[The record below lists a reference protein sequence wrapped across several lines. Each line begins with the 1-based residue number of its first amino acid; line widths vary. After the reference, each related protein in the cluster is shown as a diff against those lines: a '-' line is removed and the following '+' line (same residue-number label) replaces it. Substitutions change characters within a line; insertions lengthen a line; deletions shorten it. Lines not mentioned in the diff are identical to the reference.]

1 MQVEDLLKT
10 IKGEVEYECVPS
22 SFPFNDYV
30 ERLIE
35 SRIRHCEKQLQD
47 NIDTAHWQYGGN
59 IVMFE
64 NGGHFSVVTYRA
76 MKEYLLN
83 KKMTPLVAEQAIR
96 AIPDAINFTD
106 SEKKQMLYHLSEVM
120 LNFTMLPESVIQD
133 LLHWEE
139 PTLGVTKDDIFETIN
154 SRRKL
159 LGLPEETEESLMIS
173 TMI

>member
-1 MQVEDLLKT
+1 MKTEDLLKT

-30 ERLIE
+30 ERLIQ

-83 KKMTPLVAEQAIR
+83 KKMTPLIAEQAIR

-120 LNFTMLPESVIQD
+120 LNFTMPTKENVID
-133 LLHWEE
+133 A
-139 PTLGVTKDDIFETIN
+139 IN

>member
-1 MQVEDLLKT
+1 MKTEDLLKT

-30 ERLIE
+30 ERLIQ

-83 KKMTPLVAEQAIR
+83 KKMTPLIAEQAIR

-120 LNFTMLPESVIQD
+120 LNFTMLTKENVID
-133 LLHWEE
+133 A
-139 PTLGVTKDDIFETIN
+139 IN

>member
-1 MQVEDLLKT
+1 
-10 IKGEVEYECVPS
+10 
-22 SFPFNDYV
+22 
-30 ERLIE
+30 
-35 SRIRHCEKQLQD
+35 
-47 NIDTAHWQYGGN
+47 
-59 IVMFE
+59 MFE

-83 KKMTPLVAEQAIR
+83 KKMTPLIAEQAIR
-96 AIPDAINFTD
+96 AIPDSDLTD

-154 SRRKL
+154 IRRQS
-159 LGLPEETEESLMIS
+159 LGLPEETEENLMIS

>member
-83 KKMTPLVAEQAIR
+83 KKMTPLIAEQAIR

-120 LNFTMLPESVIQD
+120 LNFTMPTKENVID
-133 LLHWEE
+133 A
-139 PTLGVTKDDIFETIN
+139 IN